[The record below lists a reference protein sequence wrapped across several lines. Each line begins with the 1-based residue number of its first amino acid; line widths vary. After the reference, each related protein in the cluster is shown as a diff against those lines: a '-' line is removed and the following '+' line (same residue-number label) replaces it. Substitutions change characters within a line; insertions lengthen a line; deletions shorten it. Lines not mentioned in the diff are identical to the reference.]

1 MPMKYPPHPGR
12 LVRSDIEALGMGVA
26 ETARKLGV
34 SAAQLQSVIDGEA
47 SVTPELA
54 VELDRVIGGGAAIWV
69 RLQTAYDEAQ
79 ERNKYDVPEE
89 PEPLIS
95 YPQTAAV
102 HLEHGRLVYTTYD
115 DAVLR
120 FRHFPSG
127 EPEIV
132 NYHGSN
138 RLECRFG
145 SGGPGAVRIQLIY
158 QPSPAVAP
166 RLLADVLFKAYLEW
180 NTEADWYV
188 GRIDAAEWERESQK
202 LRAGFAAMDALRAG
216 QPGQPSGPA
225 LDGDVAE
232 DYCPEDHAD
241 VLREAEELLHKGTAT
256 VTWEALAEAQRVER
270 RAGLLNPAEPR
281 SNL

>member
-1 MPMKYPPHPGR
+1 MLMKYPSHPGR
-12 LVRSDIEALGMGVA
+12 IIRTSMEALGMGVA
-26 ETARKLGV
+26 ETAPKLGI
-34 SAAQLQSVIDGEA
+34 SATKLSSVLDGEA
-47 SVTPELA
+47 GVTPEIA
-54 VELDRVIGGGAAIWV
+54 EELYNLFGGSVALWV
-69 RLQTAYDEAQ
+69 RLQNSYDEAQ

-89 PEPLIS
+89 PEPLVS

-102 HLEHGRLVYTTYD
+102 RLEHGRLVYTTYD
-115 DAVLR
+115 DEVIR

-132 NYHGSN
+132 DDHGSD
-138 RLECRFG
+138 RLECRFAA
-145 SGGPGAVRIQLIY
+145 SGPGAVRIQLIY

-180 NTEADWYV
+180 NEELEWYV

-202 LRAGFAAMDALRAG
+202 LRAGFAAMDDLHAG

-225 LDGDVAE
+225 LDGEVAE

-241 VLREAEELLHKGTAT
+241 VLREAEELLHNGTAT
-256 VTWEALAEAQRVER
+256 VTWEALAEAQRDEQ
-270 RAGLLNPAEPR
+270 RAGLLNPPEPR
-281 SNL
+281 SNR

>member
-1 MPMKYPPHPGR
+1 MPMKYPSHPGR
-12 LVRSDIEALGMGVA
+12 IIRTSMEALGMGVA
-26 ETARKLGV
+26 ETAPKLGI
-34 SAAQLQSVIDGEA
+34 SATKLSSVLDGEA
-47 SVTPELA
+47 GVTPEIA
-54 VELDRVIGGGAAIWV
+54 EELYNLFGGSVALWV

-89 PEPLIS
+89 PEPLVS

-115 DAVLR
+115 DAVIR
-120 FRHFPSG
+120 FRLTGSG
-127 EPEIV
+127 EPEIMDD
-132 NYHGSN
+132 HGSY

-180 NTEADWYV
+180 NEEADWYV

-202 LRAGFAAMDALRAG
+202 LREGFAAMDALHAG
-216 QPGQPSGPA
+216 QPGHPSAPA
-225 LDGDVAE
+225 LDGEVAE

-241 VLREAEELLHKGTAT
+241 VLREAEELLYTGTAT
-256 VTWEALAEAQRVER
+256 VTWEALAEAQRVEQST
-270 RAGLLNPAEPR
+270 GLLNPAEPR
-281 SNL
+281 ANR